1 MSGRFSKLTSLH
13 ILEMFAPT
21 FNSQEIIVFLQSFAP
36 KFVGSFIGTAAM
48 ASEP

>member
-21 FNSQEIIVFLQSFAP
+21 FNSQEIIEFLRSFAP
-36 KFVGSFIGTAAM
+36 KGPFIGTAAM
-48 ASEP
+48 ANEL